1 MTRFLSL
8 LSDWLNGREP
18 RTHGK
23 PAGARSAAA
32 PASSSH
38 GKPAG
43 RFCASPK
50 GTKSLP
56 SETEPETGAG
66 ATGALRPHAEA
77 LTFEAARIGLA
88 LESEARA
95 WRSAKGLGLLL
106 ALETAALALMLPLKT
121 TVPYVVEVDRE
132 TGAASILEVADGKA
146 LPASDIQ
153 DKYWLSQYVLARE
166 SYDYRTLENDYIKVR
181 ELSLPQVFDPYASQF
196 GDKADS
202 LEKRLGDAKQYR
214 IELVS
219 VVPNGNGIATVRF
232 RKTVRNTASGLIES
246 ESRWTATLGY
256 EYRPQKK
263 APESARLVNPF
274 GFRVTSYRA
283 DEEIGKDKTPDR
295 PAKETAAPGPA
306 APETPDA
313 PATPATAQT
322 TNAPA
327 LPTQEA
333 AS

>member
-1 MTRFLSL
+1 MTRFFSL
-8 LSDWLNGREP
+8 LSDWLGGRSP
-18 RTHGK
+18 RPHAKPSGK
-23 PAGARSAAA
+23 PSVQTAGSLSARSQGLMGHPSEIQTETGAAA
-32 PASSSH
+32 PE
-38 GKPAG
+38 
-43 RFCASPK
+43 
-50 GTKSLP
+50 SLRLHP
-56 SETEPETGAG
+56 
-66 ATGALRPHAEA
+66 EA

-95 WRSAKGLGLLL
+95 WRAAKGLGLLL

-132 TGAASILEVADGKA
+132 TGAASILEVSDGKP

-181 ELSLPQVFDPYASQF
+181 ELSLPQVFEPYASQF

-232 RKTVRNTASGLIES
+232 RKTVRNTASGLTES

-263 APESARLVNPF
+263 APESTRLVNPF

-283 DEEIGKDKTPDR
+283 DEEIGKDQGPGAQTKGAAPEVT
-295 PAKETAAPGPA
+295 ETATEATATPA
-306 APETPDA
+306 APAVPTVTGAAD
-313 PATPATAQT
+313 TS
-322 TNAPA
+322 A
-327 LPTQEA
+327 LLSREA

>member
-1 MTRFLSL
+1 MTRFFSL
-8 LSDWLNGREP
+8 LSDWLESRAP
-18 RTHGK
+18 RPHAKPAGK
-23 PAGARSAAA
+23 PAGSLSEKVQA
-32 PASSSH
+32 P
-38 GKPAG
+38 
-43 RFCASPK
+43 
-50 GTKSLP
+50 KSLF
-56 SETEPETGAG
+56 SEPQTEIGA
-66 ATGALRPHAEA
+66 AENLRPHPEA

-106 ALETAALALMLPLKT
+106 ALETVAVALMLPLKT

-132 TGAASILEVADGKA
+132 TGAASILEVSDGKP

-166 SYDYRTLENDYIKVR
+166 SYDYRTLENDYLKVR
-181 ELSLPQVFDPYASQF
+181 ELSLPQVFEPYASQF

-202 LEKRLGDAKQYR
+202 LEKRLGDAKQHR
-214 IELVS
+214 IELIS

-232 RKTVRNTASGLIES
+232 RKTVRNTASGLVES

-256 EYRPQKK
+256 EYRPPKK
-263 APESARLVNPF
+263 APESTRLVNPF

-283 DEEIGKDKTPDR
+283 DEEIGKDKGPGRQTQV
-295 PAKETAAPGPA
+295 AASEAAEATATPA
-306 APETPDA
+306 APT
-313 PATPATAQT
+313 ATGAGGAS
-322 TNAPA
+322 A
-327 LPTQEA
+327 LVSQEA

>member
-8 LSDWLNGREP
+8 LSDWLEGR
-18 RTHGK
+18 
-23 PAGARSAAA
+23 A
-32 PASSSH
+32 P
-38 GKPAG
+38 
-43 RFCASPK
+43 
-50 GTKSLP
+50 
-56 SETEPETGAG
+56 
-66 ATGALRPHAEA
+66 RPHAKSSGKPSGKPSVQTAGSPFEKTPAPKSRFSEPQAGTTAAGSLRLHPEA
-77 LTFEAARIGLA
+77 LTFETARIGLA

-95 WRSAKGLGLLL
+95 WRAAKGLGLLL
-106 ALETAALALMLPLKT
+106 ALETAAVTLMLPLKT
-121 TVPYVVEVDRE
+121 TVPYVIELDRE
-132 TGAASILEVADGKA
+132 TGAASILEVSDGKP

-181 ELSLPQVFDPYASQF
+181 ELSLPQVFEPYASQF

-232 RKTVRNTASGLIES
+232 RKTVRNTASGLVES

-263 APESARLVNPF
+263 VPESTRLVNPF

-283 DEEIGKDKTPDR
+283 DEEIGKDQGPD
-295 PAKETAAPGPA
+295 AQTKGSAPA
-306 APETPDA
+306 AAEATEATEPA
-313 PATPATAQT
+313 ATPLASASPRVTGAADATA
-322 TNAPA
+322 P
-327 LPTQEA
+327 LSQEA